1 MSTFSSFLDRLP
13 DPLNPIGEDGSSV
26 NSTVAGP
33 GFKTVKFTSQQPVAV
48 SRTNSGRVITRSV
61 VGHKWNIGITYNP
74 MTRDQFEP
82 VYNFLLEKRGRL
94 KPFFVALPQYG
105 GDSTNSS
112 SDPSTRTAFTGTIRV
127 NGTITA
133 GDDNF
138 LVDGIN
144 SLNPSGSGLRPGDV
158 FTFNDTTNSNH
169 KKVYQVV
176 RVNTSTNKLTSDSA
190 LNNTDFRRYYV
201 VPSVEK
207 DVADNAQLTYINPLF
222 RVIQTSDIQEYS
234 LGVNNLYTFSLNL
247 EEAQP

>member
-1 MSTFSSFLDRLP
+1 M
-13 DPLNPIGEDGSSV
+13 
-26 NSTVAGP
+26 
-33 GFKTVKFTSQQPVAV
+33 
-48 SRTNSGRVITRSV
+48 
-61 VGHKWNIGITYNP
+61 
-74 MTRDQFEP
+74 
-82 VYNFLLEKRGRL
+82 
-94 KPFFVALPQYG
+94 
-105 GDSTNSS
+105 
-112 SDPSTRTAFTGTIRV
+112 
-127 NGTITA
+127 
-133 GDDNF
+133 
-138 LVDGIN
+138 
-144 SLNPSGSGLRPGDV
+144 

-222 RVIQTSDIQEYS
+222 RVIQTSDVQEYS